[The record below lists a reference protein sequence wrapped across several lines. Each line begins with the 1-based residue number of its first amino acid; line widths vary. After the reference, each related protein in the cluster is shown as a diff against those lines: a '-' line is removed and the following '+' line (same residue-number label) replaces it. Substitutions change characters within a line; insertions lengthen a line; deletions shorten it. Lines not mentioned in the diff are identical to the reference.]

1 MCEVT
6 RIHYVDCP
14 HTSKKWH
21 KLCTPYLIG
30 PQDRSCPNRRYI
42 DTKTRSGSC
51 KVCKPRPV
59 KTMWVEPGTFVA
71 DDRYPVIRSMR
82 ELRTAIRRKP
92 ASGAEGA
99 GGAGGA
105 AK

>member
-1 MCEVT
+1 
-6 RIHYVDCP
+6 
-14 HTSKKWH
+14 
-21 KLCTPYLIG
+21 
-30 PQDRSCPNRRYI
+30 
-42 DTKTRSGSC
+42 
-51 KVCKPRPV
+51 
-59 KTMWVEPGTFVA
+59 MWVEPGTFVA